1 PSYPRERL
9 AWMLA
14 DAGVQ
19 VVLTEE
25 YLERAREEIAQ
36 QSRTNPPTNSSSD
49 NLAYLIYTSGSTGRP
64 KGVMVQQG
72 NVKNFFCGMDQS
84 LSNGSA
90 DGKRETWLAVTS
102 VSFDISVLE
111 LLWSLRR
118 GSRVVLQSEQRE
130 LARASGSAEGEEAEV
145 REVDFSLFYFAAT
158 SAGNGNGHG
167 SYRLLLE
174 GA

>member
-1 PSYPRERL
+1 T
-9 AWMLA
+9 WMLE

-25 YLERAREEIAQ
+25 YLDRARPEIAH
-36 QSRTNPPTNSSSD
+36 QSTADFSSNIND
-49 NLAYLIYTSGSTGRP
+49 ANLAYVIYTSGSTGRP

-90 DGKRETWLAVTS
+90 DGRQETWLAVTS

-111 LLWSLRR
+111 LLWSVRR

-130 LARASGSAEGEEAEV
+130 LARESGSAEGEGAEV
-145 REVDFSLFYFAAT
+145 RKVEFSLFYFAA
-158 SAGNGNGHG
+158 SA
-167 SYRLLLE
+167 
-174 GA
+174 